1 MATAQLQDVRIGIYV
16 EKIREGCQANAAVVL
31 AASFAQLP
39 ESPLEAEFAIVKA
52 LTAVNLQL
60 AAVTSVIVRL
70 NAPRA
75 KVFLAHTLRCTLW
88 ANRFLARLIVAFLDA
103 LCTELLGLAR
113 LTANHG
119 ILSELAEALK
129 THLNLPL

>member
-1 MATAQLQDVRIGIYV
+1 MGAAQLQDVRIGIYV
-16 EKIREGCQANAAVVL
+16 EKIREGLETHAAVVL

-60 AAVTSVIVRL
+60 AAVTLVIVRL

-75 KVFLAHTLRCTLW
+75 KASGTHTAMRTVGKQVSCTSDC
-88 ANRFLARLIVAFLDA
+88 R
-103 LCTELLGLAR
+103 T
-113 LTANHG
+113 
-119 ILSELAEALK
+119 S
-129 THLNLPL
+129 